1 MDKLLRETMKLLVT
15 FTSLITSIVTL
26 IIKPIQLIIAIF
38 TLIYN
43 KIAHE
48 IELQRIAYPIRAH
61 TFNETLPQKTA
72 LYHAKLQIATK
83 RARRFLRKLKNTP
96 IQQKNSDGSNV

>member
-1 MDKLLRETMKLLVT
+1 MEVDNLLNEVIKLLVT
-15 FTSLITSIVTL
+15 FISLITSIVTL

-43 KIAHE
+43 KVAHE

-61 TFNETLPQKTA
+61 SFNEMLPQKTA
-72 LYHAKLQIATK
+72 LYHANLQITLE
-83 RARRFLRKLKNTP
+83 RARRFLRKLKNS
-96 IQQKNSDGSNV
+96 QRQDKGD